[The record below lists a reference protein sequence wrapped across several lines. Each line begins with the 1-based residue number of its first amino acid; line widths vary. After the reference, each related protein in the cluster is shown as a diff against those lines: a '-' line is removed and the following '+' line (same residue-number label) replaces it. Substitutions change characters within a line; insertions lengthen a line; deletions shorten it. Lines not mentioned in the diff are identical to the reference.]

1 MRSIS
6 RLASAVAGL
15 LLALASVS
23 APAPAA
29 AAAPPAPPPQST
41 IGLGQP
47 HTITFDHYSL
57 LIDGRRIYVWAGEF
71 HYWRLPSP
79 DAWRDVLQKMKASGY
94 DAVSIYFDW
103 GFHSPAPGVYDFT
116 GIRDVDRLLDMA
128 ARTGIYVIA
137 RPGPYV
143 NAETDDGGLPPWL
156 SREPGTLRT
165 SDPAY
170 LAFAAEWQRHIDAIL
185 ARHQLTSGT
194 GK

>member
-1 MRSIS
+1 MRTIS
-6 RLASAVAGL
+6 RLASAVVGL
-15 LLALASVS
+15 LLALAST
-23 APAPAA
+23 A
-29 AAAPPAPPPQST
+29 AAAPATAAPPAAPPPDSG

-47 HTITFDHYSL
+47 HAITFDHYSL
-57 LIDGRRIYVWAGEF
+57 MIDGRRVSIWSGEF

-79 DAWRDVLQKMKASGY
+79 DAWLDVLQKMKASGH
-94 DAVSIYFDW
+94 DAVSLYFDW

-137 RPGPYV
+137 RPGPYI

-170 LAFAAEWQRHIDAIL
+170 LAFATEWQRHIDAVL
-185 ARHQLTSGT
+185 ARHQLTNAR
-194 GK
+194 